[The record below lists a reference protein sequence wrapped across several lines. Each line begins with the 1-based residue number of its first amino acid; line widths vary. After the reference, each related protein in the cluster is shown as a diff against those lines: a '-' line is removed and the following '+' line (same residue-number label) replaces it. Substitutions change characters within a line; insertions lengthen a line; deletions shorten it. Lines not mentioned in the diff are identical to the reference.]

1 MFSLGPCLTGKGYYG
16 RVPGQS
22 GCVAVQL
29 LEPTAWRRAQR
40 RSQSSSVVRRLSS
53 AARPPRPLPP
63 LKVGATLWTSA
74 WPRRTYGRGCV
85 EVRRVRRPQRVAP
98 WANGSLGP
106 TAPLGQRLPWA
117 NGSLG
122 PTAPLGQ
129 RLPWAHGSLGP
140 TAPLGQ
146 RVVGPRPKGWP
157 PPSVGVEAGGGLEE
171 LHRHTAYLWP
181 PPARPSGCASGCPPA
196 GELSI
201 TEHSPVDGHAKCRYR
216 HFCWKTPHRW
226 LAGELTGQ
234 NTNY

>member
-122 PTAPLGQ
+122 PTGSWPSAQRVAPTFSGGRGWRWARGAAPPHGVPMAAARPALRLRL
-129 RLPWAHGSLGP
+129 RLP
-140 TAPLGQ
+140 
-146 RVVGPRPKGWP
+146 
-157 PPSVGVEAGGGLEE
+157 
-171 LHRHTAYLWP
+171 
-181 PPARPSGCASGCPPA
+181 ARRRIEHYGAFPSGWS
-196 GELSI
+196 
-201 TEHSPVDGHAKCRYR
+201 R
-216 HFCWKTPHRW
+216 
-226 LAGELTGQ
+226 
-234 NTNY
+234 